1 MDEREE
7 GCENPQ
13 HGREHS
19 KTKQE
24 GAHAGLPENQRIQ
37 GWIRIAYRRL
47 RDGKKSRRARRRRR
61 NMLIRMLL
69 VIILIIVAVGA

>member
-7 GCENPQ
+7 
-13 HGREHS
+13 RVV
-19 KTKQE
+19 KTRSTAGNTAKQNKK

-47 RDGKKSRRARRRRR
+47 RDGKRAAGQGEDEE
-61 NMLIRMLL
+61 IC
-69 VIILIIVAVGA
+69 

>member
-7 GCENPQ
+7 RVVKTAAR
-13 HGREHS
+13 REHS

-24 GAHAGLPENQRIQ
+24 GAHAGLPEDQRIQ

-47 RDGKKSRRARRRRR
+47 RDGKRAAGQGEDEE
-61 NMLIRMLL
+61 IC
-69 VIILIIVAVGA
+69 